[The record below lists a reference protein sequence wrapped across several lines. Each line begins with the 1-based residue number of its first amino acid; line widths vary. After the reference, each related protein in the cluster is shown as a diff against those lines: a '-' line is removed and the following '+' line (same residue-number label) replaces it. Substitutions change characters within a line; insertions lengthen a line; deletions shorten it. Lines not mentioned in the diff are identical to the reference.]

1 MGFQMI
7 DVGAKPATL
16 RRATAQGRIH
26 LQPDAYRAMVERT
39 NPKGDVLAV
48 ADVAGIQAAKK
59 TSDLLPLCHPL
70 PLDSVRLAFECEP
83 QTHSV
88 LVTCTATTTARTG
101 VEMEALSGVS
111 GALLC
116 IYDLSKAVNPVIEL
130 GAIRLNTK
138 EGGKSGL
145 WTHPGFKDGKLQ
157 SSKAVPAGPSL
168 SGVPAAVITVSD
180 RCSRGEAEDLSGPA
194 LLASLRDAG
203 AGVAYPQPICVPDE
217 VDLIRRAIQGVIR
230 EQGVKLLV
238 LTGGTGLSPRDVTP
252 EALEPL
258 WTRRIP
264 GIGELL
270 RKRGEHQTAMSWI
283 SRSEAGLV
291 GSTLVVC
298 LPGSLRAVRDGWH
311 ALAPVLPHAL
321 EIIGG
326 AKHGGVINGA
336 SK

>member
-26 LQPDAYRAMVERT
+26 LQPDAYRAVVERT

-48 ADVAGIQAAKK
+48 ADLAGIQAAKK

-83 QTHSV
+83 QSHSV

-130 GAIRLNTK
+130 GEIRLNTK

-145 WTHPGFKDGKLQ
+145 WTHPEFKG
-157 SSKAVPAGPSL
+157 AERRAGQAGQAGMNL
-168 SGVPAAVITVSD
+168 SDVPAAVITVSD
-180 RCSRGEAEDLSGPA
+180 RCSRGEAEDHSGPA
-194 LLASLRDAG
+194 LLAALRDAG
-203 AGVAYPQPICVPDE
+203 AGVAYSQPICVPDE
-217 VDLIRRAIQGVIR
+217 VDLIRRAVQSVIR
-230 EQGVKLLV
+230 EQGVKLLL

-252 EALEPL
+252 EALETL

-270 RKRGEHQTAMSWI
+270 RKRGELQTPMSWI

-291 GSTLVVC
+291 GSTLVIC
-298 LPGSLRAVRDGWH
+298 LPGSLRAVRDGWQ
-311 ALAPVLPHAL
+311 AIASVLPHTL
-321 EIIGG
+321 EII
-326 AKHGGVINGA
+326 AGA
-336 SK
+336 SHGRVGDGEKK